1 MNQKYTERKHIAEV
15 VFSKPCIA
23 NEDLSVEC
31 LLTLSNGN
39 KFTGKGEC
47 QVSEEEEPIPR
58 LLMAKRRA
66 AGDAFSKAF
75 PEEEAK
81 TPEERLNRLEE
92 WNFLLKYYLLNRM
105 RRKRIE

>member
-1 MNQKYTERKHIAEV
+1 MSQKYINRKYITEVIYSE
-15 VFSKPCIA
+15 PPLA
-23 NEDLSVEC
+23 NKDFSVEC
-31 LLTLSNGN
+31 FLTLSDGS

-92 WNFLLKYYLLNRM
+92 WNFLLKYHLLNRM
-105 RRKRIE
+105 KRKRIE